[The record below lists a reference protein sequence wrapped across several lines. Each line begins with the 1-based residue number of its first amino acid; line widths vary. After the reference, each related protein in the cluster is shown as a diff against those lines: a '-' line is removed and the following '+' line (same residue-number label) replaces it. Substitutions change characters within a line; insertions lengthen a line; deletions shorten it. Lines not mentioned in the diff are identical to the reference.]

1 MDPAHSPDR
10 KTKSQMERDHNA
22 ERFSD
27 PRAKRE
33 LNAASPDTK
42 AEFEAWLDKL
52 RPRQSIGGSQQQS
65 PSLDHHKPDFFVSC
79 NAGDCQISFDGVLHL
94 EGFVSANIRSNCGT
108 LVTGGGLID
117 GNIDVGA
124 AYIDGSV
131 IGNIRA
137 TERVVLYSEAKVAG
151 NIISLLFFEPSSRT
165 FGSFAAAV
173 KRLGGQTIE
182 IQDPQTV
189 SSVSKGESFED
200 TIRTFEAYSD
210 AIVLRHR
217 IVGSAKQAAKT
228 ATSIPVI
235 NAGDGNNEHPTQ
247 TLLDLYTLYEKF
259 GRLNNLTCLF
269 AGDPLNSR
277 TIHSLL
283 RGLSLFANT
292 TVYLLSPP
300 QLQFSRSDFLY
311 WSARGIRIIE
321 ITSEEDIPSDCN
333 LWYWTRIQKER
344 FASLEEYQDV
354 VKDRFIVTP
363 ELLNRYASKNMIL
376 MDPLPR
382 VGTIDPAV
390 DADERAVYLRSQI
403 RNGLYT
409 RMALLALLLGRV

>member
-22 ERFSD
+22 EGFSD

-151 NIISLLFFEPSSRT
+151 NIISPALSTKPGALFEGDCILHESMAR
-165 FGSFAAAV
+165 
-173 KRLGGQTIE
+173 RLI
-182 IQDPQTV
+182 
-189 SSVSKGESFED
+189 
-200 TIRTFEAYSD
+200 
-210 AIVLRHR
+210 
-217 IVGSAKQAAKT
+217 
-228 ATSIPVI
+228 
-235 NAGDGNNEHPTQ
+235 
-247 TLLDLYTLYEKF
+247 
-259 GRLNNLTCLF
+259 
-269 AGDPLNSR
+269 
-277 TIHSLL
+277 
-283 RGLSLFANT
+283 
-292 TVYLLSPP
+292 PP
-300 QLQFSRSDFLY
+300 QADAPSEFLDQY
-311 WSARGIRIIE
+311 
-321 ITSEEDIPSDCN
+321 
-333 LWYWTRIQKER
+333 
-344 FASLEEYQDV
+344 
-354 VKDRFIVTP
+354 
-363 ELLNRYASKNMIL
+363 
-376 MDPLPR
+376 
-382 VGTIDPAV
+382 
-390 DADERAVYLRSQI
+390 
-403 RNGLYT
+403 
-409 RMALLALLLGRV
+409 